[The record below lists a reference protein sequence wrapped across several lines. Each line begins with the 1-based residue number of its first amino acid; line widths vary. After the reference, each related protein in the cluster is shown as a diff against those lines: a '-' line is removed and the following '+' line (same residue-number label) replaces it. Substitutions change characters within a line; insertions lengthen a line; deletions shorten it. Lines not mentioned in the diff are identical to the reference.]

1 MRHRQLIWNKTHP
14 SPLTALPEAQDWEA
28 TFGSSEG
35 ETPWTQRGARW
46 RAQESEAVDGPAP
59 LPSANQ
65 GETSMGRPS
74 RQEKQG
80 TVHLGTGSAPNDPSG
95 PLRPSVEGG
104 GPRALSPL
112 YAPLPVDPLWGGWGH
127 YLTG

>member
-1 MRHRQLIWNKTHP
+1 
-14 SPLTALPEAQDWEA
+14 
-28 TFGSSEG
+28 
-35 ETPWTQRGARW
+35 
-46 RAQESEAVDGPAP
+46 
-59 LPSANQ
+59 
-65 GETSMGRPS
+65 MGRPS

-112 YAPLPVDPLWGGWGH
+112 YAPLPVDPLWGGWGR
-127 YLTG
+127 YTNGAGKGRRAGAADAADDTLALSS